1 MIVHQEWGEVGRRH
15 MQLPCC
21 TSKSGG
27 GGPGSRTF
35 YFLAFFGTWK
45 QQLLAFLC
53 GNGFLFQVMVN
64 QYYVVYRN
72 ILQSIVP
79 AVIVLFIGDHYWS
92 LIHFSNLIT
101 SHRHLL
107 LHPIFRQIWTSI
119 PLRKNYSLKSRWI
132 IPSFNIDNKA
142 SDCSPNDY
150 IFENMIL
157 KLLFPTT
164 LCLFSLSLSQS
175 SLSFS
180 IYLNIFIFL
189 SL

>member
-92 LIHFSNLIT
+92 LIHFSNLEGPL
-101 SHRHLL
+101 SDRYG
-107 LHPIFRQIWTSI
+107 RI
-119 PLRKNYSLKSRWI
+119 PAL
-132 IPSFNIDNKA
+132 
-142 SDCSPNDY
+142 
-150 IFENMIL
+150 
-157 KLLFPTT
+157 
-164 LCLFSLSLSQS
+164 LFSLGMNCLCYTGDRKSHNRQVKVKEKLTAWPKAS
-175 SLSFS
+175 
-180 IYLNIFIFL
+180 YFL
-189 SL
+189 HVVCWYPPGCRLP